1 MTIIGHPL
9 LTRDV
14 TLCPKLLLVLHR
26 LAGARTCSSF
36 SPAVIPDIRR
46 CGPSRLIMSDRDV
59 TMTFIDTGA

>member
-14 TLCPKLLLVLHR
+14 TLCPKLLLVLR
-26 LAGARTCSSF
+26 LLAGARSCSCF

-46 CGPSRLIMSDRDV
+46 GGPSRLIMSDRDATTTCIV
-59 TMTFIDTGA
+59 TGA